1 MNIFDRFRK
10 NSLLSKSTSDTI
22 FGLASAYITLETK
35 LGLKSTGRLAIS
47 LKAVDGMYFLSMK
60 EDIQQFLRA
69 SRTDFDL
76 TYRIITDTY
85 GYLWLI
91 IEGKKMEDLLAG
103 VTSIGDIIY
112 ERGFA
117 DKLLATVFE
126 FSNTLDNNNNVSI
139 QYLIYNY
146 KRNNF
151 YPFIPVGQKNRD
163 TEQEM
168 KILSAV
174 DQELRLEKDMSNW
187 YPLWDLPL

>member
-1 MNIFDRFRK
+1 
-10 NSLLSKSTSDTI
+10 
-22 FGLASAYITLETK
+22 
-35 LGLKSTGRLAIS
+35 
-47 LKAVDGMYFLSMK
+47 VDGMYFLTMK
-60 EDIQQFLRA
+60 EEIRQFLDA

-76 TYRIITDTY
+76 TYRILIDTF
-85 GYLWLI
+85 GYLWVI
-91 IEGKKMEDLLAG
+91 IEGKNMEDQLAG
-103 VTSIGDIIY
+103 VTAIGDIVY

-126 FSNTLDNNNNVSI
+126 FSNTSDNLCSI

-146 KRNNF
+146 RRNSF
-151 YPFIPVGQKNRD
+151 YPFIPLGQKNRD

-174 DQELRLEKDMSNW
+174 DQELRLEKDMTNW

>member
-1 MNIFDRFRK
+1 
-10 NSLLSKSTSDTI
+10 
-22 FGLASAYITLETK
+22 
-35 LGLKSTGRLAIS
+35 
-47 LKAVDGMYFLSMK
+47 MK
-60 EDIQQFLRA
+60 EEIRQFLDA

-76 TYRIITDTY
+76 TYRILIDTF
-85 GYLWLI
+85 GYLWVI
-91 IEGKKMEDLLAG
+91 IEGKNMEDQLAG
-103 VTSIGDIIY
+103 VTAIGDIVY

-126 FSNTLDNNNNVSI
+126 FSNTSDNLCSI

-146 KRNNF
+146 RRNSF
-151 YPFIPVGQKNRD
+151 YPFIPLGQKNRD

-174 DQELRLEKDMSNW
+174 DQELRLEKDMTNW

>member
-1 MNIFDRFRK
+1 LNFFNRFRK
-10 NSLLSKSTSDTI
+10 SHLLSKSASESI
-22 FGLASAYITLETK
+22 FALSSAYITLETK
-35 LGLKSTGRLAIS
+35 LGLKNTGRSAIS
-47 LKAVDGMYFLSMK
+47 LKAVDGMYFLTMK
-60 EDIQQFLRA
+60 EEIRQFLDA

-76 TYRIITDTY
+76 TYRILIDTF
-85 GYLWLI
+85 GYLWVI
-91 IEGKKMEDLLAG
+91 IEGKNMEDQLAG
-103 VTSIGDIIY
+103 VTAIGDIVY

-126 FSNTLDNNNNVSI
+126 FSNTSDNLCSI

-146 KRNNF
+146 RRNSF
-151 YPFIPVGQKNRD
+151 YPFIPLGQKNRD

-174 DQELRLEKDMSNW
+174 DQELRLEKDMTNW